1 MSILSIPTQCHRSMP
16 TPHPVEASPRTDRR
30 LLDAK
35 LTPPAASH
43 AAVSRAAL
51 ADAICSARA
60 PRLALIRAAAGFG
73 KTTLMLECRSRYQQM
88 GLDTAWLTLDRSDN
102 DASGFLAVLHAA
114 LAPVL
119 GVDADET
126 PRTARGR
133 RLPSEIGMAALDLLN
148 RVAVQGQP
156 FALFLDDFEVIHEP
170 GVHSLVRELID
181 AMPRHSRLVI
191 GTRTLPELRLGRLRA
206 QDQLLEV
213 DASQLRFTIEETA
226 EFMAMR
232 RMLPLDKEDL
242 VRLHRKTEGWAAA
255 LWLASIALERSED
268 RTGFISKFS
277 GSNRAVAEYLAEE
290 VLARQPAAVRDFLQR
305 TSVLK
310 QLEPGICDYVLDRKD
325 SADILAS
332 LERTDA
338 LLVQLGE
345 GQHNYRYH
353 SMFASFLRE
362 QLARTRPDE
371 LLRLHRKA
379 AQWYMAQGRPV
390 PAIDHALDGGETAL
404 AVQLLEGHAA
414 TLLAQGRMRI
424 LSRWFAALP
433 PAAFDG
439 HPQLVAIRIWALC
452 FTRGSREATALLED
466 SGIERDPDPQLKPH
480 LLALKPLL
488 LVMMDRYEEAYAVG
502 RENLDHLPTGNAFAD
517 MVLANAMTTVAA
529 VLGQQHQARRLL
541 DSARRSQ
548 GQGGSS
554 FNVMFSEAAE
564 GIIDLEEGRLRQATA
579 RFRLAMNAAVRDY
592 SQTHGNS
599 WAGVLFATVCYEGNE
614 LDQAAHLLHVYLPIA
629 RDVQLTDQV
638 IAGYAL
644 LARISFIKGD
654 IDHALQTLAELEYL
668 GHQRQLPRLVVS
680 AQLERARIHLS
691 QGHHEAAREELA
703 RADNRELW
711 ERMGRLR
718 LLANDTEYLTLGQ
731 LRWETLAG
739 NANEAA
745 RRLDDEI
752 ALARSDARHRRAL
765 KLSLLRAIALH
776 RDNRPAN
783 AHDLLRGVL
792 KTASLEGY
800 MRLILDEGRPA
811 GALLRS
817 FIGTLDNT
825 LVTGDPI
832 FNDYVQRLEQA
843 FGAHMALPEAPA
855 ASQSGVIAEPMT
867 RKELR
872 VLQLVAEGYSN
883 NATAEKLFVSDSTV
897 RTHLRNVNAKLG
909 AHSRTQAV
917 ATARRLGLLG

>member
-1 MSILSIPTQCHRSMP
+1 MR
-16 TPHPVEASPRTDRR
+16 TPHPVDAAPRTDRR

-43 AAVSRAAL
+43 SSVSRAGL
-51 ADAICSARA
+51 ADVICSAQTA
-60 PRLALIRAAAGFG
+60 RLVLIRAAAGFG
-73 KTTLMLECRSRYQQM
+73 KTTLMMECRRKFEQM
-88 GLDTAWLTLDRSDN
+88 GLDAAWLTLDRSDN
-102 DASGFLAVLHAA
+102 DASRFLAVLHAA

-119 GVDADET
+119 GVDDDEA
-126 PRTARGR
+126 PRTDPGARE
-133 RLPSEIGMAALDLLN
+133 PSEIGMAALELLN

-156 FALFLDDFEVIHEP
+156 FVLFLDDFEVISEP

-213 DASQLRFTIEETA
+213 DASQLRFTLEETV
-226 EFMAMR
+226 EFLAMR
-232 RMLPLDKEDL
+232 RMPPLETEDL

-268 RTGFISKFS
+268 RPGFISKFS
-277 GSNRAVAEYLAEE
+277 GSDRAVAEYLAEE
-290 VLARQPAAVRDFLQR
+290 VLARQPPEVRDFLQR

-310 QLEPGICDYVLDRKD
+310 QLEPGICDYVLERND
-325 SADILAS
+325 SADVLAS
-332 LERTDA
+332 LERTHA
-338 LLVQLGE
+338 LLVRLGE

-353 SMFASFLRE
+353 SMFAGFLRE
-362 QLARTRPDE
+362 QLARSQPAE
-371 LLRLHRKA
+371 VVRLHRKA

-390 PAIDHALDGGETAL
+390 PAIDHALESGETGL
-404 AVQLLEGHAA
+404 AVQLLEAHAA
-414 TLLAQGRMRI
+414 ALLAQGRMRI

-433 PAAFDG
+433 PTAFDG

-466 SGIERDPDPQLKPH
+466 SGIESDPDPQLKPH

-488 LVMMDRYEEAYAVG
+488 LAMMDRYEEAYAAG
-502 RENLDHLPTGNAFAD
+502 RESLAHLPTGNAFAD

-529 VLGQQHQARRLL
+529 VLGQQRQARRLL
-541 DSARRSQ
+541 DSARRGQ

-554 FNVMFSEAAE
+554 FNVMYSEAAE

-579 RFRLAMNAAVRDY
+579 RFRLAMNATVRDAY
-592 SQTHGNS
+592 GQTHGNS
-599 WAGVLFATVCYEGNE
+599 WAGLLCAIVCYESNE
-614 LDQAAHLLHVYLPIA
+614 LDRAAQLLHVYLPIA

-638 IAGYAL
+638 IVGYAL
-644 LARISFIKGD
+644 LARISFNKGD

-680 AQLERARIHLS
+680 AQLERARLHLCL
-691 QGHHEAAREELA
+691 GHHAAAREELA
-703 RADNRELW
+703 RADDRQLW
-711 ERMGRLR
+711 ERIGKLR
-718 LLANDTEYLTLGQ
+718 LIANDTEYLTLGQ
-731 LRWETLAG
+731 LRWEAVTGDAS
-739 NANEAA
+739 EAA

-752 ALARSDARHRRAL
+752 VAARADARHRRAL

-783 AHDLLRGVL
+783 AHELLREVL
-792 KTASLEGY
+792 KAASAEGY
-800 MRLILDEGRPA
+800 MRLILDEDRPA

-817 FIGTLDNT
+817 FVGNT
-825 LVTGDPI
+825 GNPPATGDPI
-832 FNDYVQRLEQA
+832 FNDYLRRLEQA
-843 FGAHMALPEAPA
+843 FGAHMASPEVPA
-855 ASQSGVIAEPMT
+855 ASHGSGSGSGMVEPLT

-872 VLQLVAEGYSN
+872 VLQLLAEGYSN
-883 NATAEKLFVSDSTV
+883 NAIAEKLFVSDSTV
-897 RTHLRNVNAKLG
+897 RTHLRNVNAKL
-909 AHSRTQAV
+909 ATHSRTQAV
-917 ATARRLGLLG
+917 AMARRLGLLV